1 MYKELESKLKSKLG
15 NFYFTIDDT
24 EQSFIVYPTNHLYLV
39 NDFYCVNIGHVIYD
53 NITEYDQVVNN
64 IRIIVDHCSDA
75 QDQTGDYVQV
85 VYLQDSDQPWRVVFG
100 GFDNNLQEFDFEE
113 LDQLLNKLKTFE
125 F

>member
-15 NFYFTIDDT
+15 DFYFTIDDA
-24 EQSFIVYPTNHLYLV
+24 EQSFVVYPTNHLYLV
-39 NDFYCVNIGHVIYD
+39 NDFYCVNVGHVIYN
-53 NITEYDQVVNN
+53 NITEYDQVIDN
-64 IRIIVDHCSDA
+64 IQTIVGHCSDA

-100 GFDNNLQEFDFEE
+100 GFDNDQHDFDFEE